1 MFWTCVGQQNGLGH
15 GPKIGRRKAGEFIKQ
30 WTRKTI
36 ENGAI
41 FGPKMAYKLHWKFL
55 GWPGSRP

>member
-1 MFWTCVGQQNGLGH
+1 MGNKMASDMAPRLAGKKLDNSLNG
-15 GPKIGRRKAGEFIKQ
+15 GPE
-30 WTRKTI
+30 KTV